1 MSDPDDKTADLQP
14 LGDLGDKV
22 ADLRARLEGEA
33 EGPPADPDAIQDAA
47 DEAVL
52 EARRIKEADERL
64 LAGVGAYYAG
74 LLDRVGERQARKVAN
89 AEQLPADV
97 FERILASWKRRSVD
111 PGSEAVPAKG
121 SKRKRSAKE
130 TGLKGEKGESET
142 AEGGDSDLPRLMGFD
157 LDAMNR
163 EFALV
168 LLGSK
173 AVVYLERPD
182 APIDDQQRFISLEA
196 FNAWFRNRYTE
207 FKAAD
212 GKWKVVSWATAWLQS
227 KKRRSFHGI
236 EFHPMAAHE
245 RSGGSRGYLNIWSGF
260 AIEPKADPPGEC
272 SWKLFR
278 KHLLENVCGGDEAIF
293 QWVFAF
299 FADIVQNPR
308 ERAGVSLVLRGPMGS
323 GKTKVGEVF
332 GSLFP
337 RHYFLVD
344 DPRYVTGQFN
354 AHMASCLLLQ
364 ADEAVWAGDK
374 AAEGR
379 LKGLITSPFQQI
391 EAKGIDAI
399 RLKNHV
405 RLVMTSNEDWVVPA
419 GKDERR
425 FCVLDVGKAKAQ
437 DNSFF
442 AAMDGELD
450 AGGRAALLHALQ
462 TFDLGSVN
470 LRKIPR
476 TAALLEQKIRSFDSV
491 DHWWFERLMAGS
503 VTRKGRIWPSIVS
516 KSVLVDDY
524 VEATE
529 RLGVKRKRSETEVGM
544 ALRKLMPKLETVRGY
559 CQISEDTATR
569 RWCFRLPDLHL
580 CRHAFEQAVQQTVDW
595 PSTADDEA
603 EGDRFE
609 GVETL

>member
-1 MSDPDDKTADLQP
+1 VNAPDDDSDIAAPTPRPLDGLADQ
-14 LGDLGDKV
+14 V
-22 ADLRARLEGEA
+22 ADLRARLEGEI
-33 EGPPADPDAIQDAA
+33 EGPPTDPDAIQEAA

-52 EARRIKEADERL
+52 EARRLRA
-64 LAGVGAYYAG
+64 
-74 LLDRVGERQARKVAN
+74 VGEDDTPVMDAG
-89 AEQLPADV
+89 
-97 FERILASWKRRSVD
+97 SVV
-111 PGSEAVPAKG
+111 PFPAKG
-121 SKRKRSAKE
+121 SKRKRSVKE
-130 TGLKGEKGESET
+130 TGSKGEKGDGAS
-142 AEGGDSDLPRLMGFD
+142 ADGGDPDLPRLMGFD

-168 LLGSK
+168 LMGSK

-182 APIDDQQRFISLEA
+182 APIEDQQRFIGLDA

-227 KKRRSFHGI
+227 KKRRSFYGI
-236 EFHPMAAHE
+236 EFHPQAAHE
-245 RSGGSRGYLNIWSGF
+245 RGGGSRGYLNIWSGF
-260 AIEPKADPPGEC
+260 SEEAKADAPGAC
-272 SWKLFR
+272 SWGLFR
-278 KHLLENVCGGDEAIF
+278 RHLLENVCAGDQALF
-293 QWVFAF
+293 DWVFAF
-299 FADIVQNPR
+299 FADIIQNPR
-308 ERAGVSLVLRGPMGS
+308 ERPGVSLVLRGPMGS

-405 RLVMTSNEDWVVPA
+405 RLIMTSNEDWVVPA

-442 AAMDGELD
+442 AAMDAELD

-462 TFDLGSVN
+462 AFDLKSVN
-470 LRKIPR
+470 LRRIPR
-476 TAALLEQKIRSFDSV
+476 TKALLEQKIRSFDSV
-491 DHWWFERLMAGS
+491 DLWWFERLRAGS

-544 ALRKLMPKLETVRGY
+544 ALMKLMPKLETVRGY
-559 CQISEDTATR
+559 CQISEDNATR
-569 RWCFRLPDLHL
+569 RWCYRLPDLHL
-580 CRHAFEQAVQQTVDW
+580 CRHAFEQALQQEVDW
-595 PSTADDEA
+595 PASADDEG